1 MSLKSMAILG
11 LVLTLGFG
19 AAAQADVVQTTVGI
33 QQSNQSQ
40 YSDGPGSVQN
50 AVNLQSLDQRSA
62 ARGTRRGENVQQT
75 TAGVQSN
82 DQVQESYG
90 RRGRQNAVNVNDLLQ
105 NSSVDS
111 GYGYGR

>member
-1 MSLKSMAILG
+1 MSLKSIAALG

-50 AVNLQSLDQRSA
+50 AVNLQNLDQRSA
-62 ARGTRRGENVQQT
+62 VRGARRGENVQQT
-75 TAGVQSN
+75 TAGVQNN

-90 RRGRQNAVNVNDLLQ
+90 RRGRQNSVNVNDLLQ
-105 NSSVDS
+105 NSSVD
-111 GYGYGR
+111 YGYGR